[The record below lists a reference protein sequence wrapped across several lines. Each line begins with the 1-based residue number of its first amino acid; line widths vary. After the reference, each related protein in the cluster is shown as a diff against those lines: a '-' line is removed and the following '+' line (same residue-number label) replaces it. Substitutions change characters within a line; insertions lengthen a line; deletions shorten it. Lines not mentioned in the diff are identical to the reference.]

1 MSEIFSGTNQTD
13 PRADGE
19 SLTYVFDYTSGARAC
34 VRDYRKTT
42 RGEVNKLIA
51 AALGAAE
58 TAAAIAAIVIGVA
71 AAELTL
77 AKRVSLVEDAE

>member
-1 MSEIFSGTNQTD
+1 MTS
-13 PRADGE
+13 E